1 LHDAQTIELGRFSIG
16 KGGLPFREQKGGSG
30 RSGIKQLI
38 GESLIAESL
47 SKPPQQ
53 SLATVMPILKRFIG
67 IFSHRMV

>member
-30 RSGIKQLI
+30 RSGINHLI

-47 SKPPQQ
+47 LKPPQK
-53 SLATVMPILKRFIG
+53 SLATVKPTLKRFIG
-67 IFSHRMV
+67 ILSHRMV